1 MIKRLILAVV
11 VAVLVFLVCLLA
23 GALLVLLGGLFPP
36 AFGAFFVL
44 IGDFLIKWAV
54 AIGAI
59 FGVLAF
65 LSGRTALGFWP
76 WRV

>member
-11 VAVLVFLVCLLA
+11 VAVLVFLICLLG
-23 GALLVLLGGLFPP
+23 GALLVALGALFPP
-36 AFGAFFVL
+36 AFGHFLDIVGAFL
-44 IGDFLIKWAV
+44 QKWAV

-65 LSGRTALGFWP
+65 LSGRTSLGFWP
-76 WRV
+76 WV

>member
-11 VAVLVFLVCLLA
+11 VAVLVFLICLLG
-23 GALLVLLGGLFPP
+23 GALLVALGGLFPP
-36 AFGAFFVL
+36 AFGAFLV
-44 IGDFLIKWAV
+44 IVGDFLVKWAV

-65 LSGRTALGFWP
+65 LSGRTSLGFWP
-76 WRV
+76 WV